1 MRIERTEKILGNGF
15 MEEVKQ
21 MLNLERCQ
29 DLVIP
34 KKIEVY
40 CSGRNS
46 MLRSGGQICL
56 INVTYSEKRLKKD
69 YAWEQ

>member
-1 MRIERTEKILGNGF
+1 

-21 MLNLERCQ
+21 LLDLERCQ

-34 KKIEVY
+34 KKTEIY
-40 CSGRNS
+40 SSGRSS
-46 MLRSGGQICL
+46 MTRSGGQICL
-56 INVTYSEKRLKKD
+56 ISLTYSEKRLRKD